1 MPPQSSSPQ
10 PSPEHPSTSVW
21 HYKPW
26 WCQPWSI
33 ALTGIV
39 LIGGSWL
46 PFHQIWVTAIV
57 ALPVLT
63 WMGFFLI
70 LYPQAMQQAVSQ
82 AEQTES
88 TVNLN
93 D

>member
-1 MPPQSSSPQ
+1 MTSQ
-10 PSPEHPSTSVW
+10 PDSTNIW

-46 PFHQIWVTAIV
+46 PFHKIWITAIV

-70 LYPQAMQQAVSQ
+70 LYPQAMQEALSQ
-82 AEQTES
+82 AEPSPIASPSES
-88 TVNLN
+88 QKPLN
-93 D
+93 